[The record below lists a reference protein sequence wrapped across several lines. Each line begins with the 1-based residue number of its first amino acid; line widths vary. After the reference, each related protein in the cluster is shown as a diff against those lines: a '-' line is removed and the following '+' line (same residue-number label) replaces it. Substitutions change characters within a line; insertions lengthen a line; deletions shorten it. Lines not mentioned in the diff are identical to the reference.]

1 MTEFMTQRELA
12 NEFLLFLEQD
22 KDVKKRFLED
32 IKYGRLQ
39 ATPYNVGSKK
49 LATFASVGDEPIK
62 YIMEMSK
69 KYKIINLLLPL
80 DCSMQPIPTPNTQ
93 IAYYDFC
100 IFFNKKYKKEIARQ
114 AYIGLKVL
122 IRYLKEE
129 HIELFK
135 YSEKLETDVI
145 HLLNT
150 HLEKSPAL
158 VNTIPS
164 LVLDAFTAFF
174 PLDMSAEIYKGY
186 SNYYKKLLG
195 QQQCENS

>member
-1 MTEFMTQRELA
+1 MTELMTQRKLA

-49 LATFASVGDEPIK
+49 LATFASVGGDPIK

-69 KYKIINLLLPL
+69 KDKIINLCLPL
-80 DCSMQPIPTPNTQ
+80 HYSIQPIPTRNAQ
-93 IAYYDFC
+93 EACYSFIS
-100 IFFNKKYKKEIARQ
+100 FFNEKYKKDIARQ

-129 HIELFK
+129 HMELFK
-135 YSEKLETDVI
+135 LREKHELGFI

-150 HLEKSPAL
+150 QLENSLAL
-158 VNTIPS
+158 MSTVPS
-164 LVLDAFTAFF
+164 LVLDAVYTFF
-174 PLDMSAEIYKGY
+174 PSEMQAEIYKGY
-186 SNYYKKLLG
+186 SNFYKKLLEL
-195 QQQCENS
+195 QQCENS

>member
-1 MTEFMTQRELA
+1 MTEFMAQRELA

-22 KDVKKRFLED
+22 KDVKKRFIED

-49 LATFASVGDEPIK
+49 LATFASVGGDPIK

-69 KYKIINLLLPL
+69 KDKIINLWLPL

-100 IFFNKKYKKEIARQ
+100 IFFNEKYKKDIARQ

-129 HIELFK
+129 HMELL
-135 YSEKLETDVI
+135 KLSKKHELGFM

-150 HLEKSPAL
+150 QLENSPAL
-158 VNTIPS
+158 MSTVPS
-164 LVLDAFTAFF
+164 LVLDAVYTFF
-174 PLDMSAEIYKGY
+174 PSEMQAEIYKGY
-186 SNYYKKLLG
+186 SNFYKKLLEL
-195 QQQCENS
+195 QQCENS

>member
-1 MTEFMTQRELA
+1 MAEFMTQRELA
-12 NEFLLFLEQD
+12 NEFLLFLEQY
-22 KDVKKRFLED
+22 KDMKKQFLDD
-32 IKYGRLQ
+32 IKYGYPQ
-39 ATPYNVGSKK
+39 ATPYNVGGKK
-49 LATFASVGDEPIK
+49 LATFASVGDDPIK

-69 KYKIINLLLPL
+69 KDKIINLCLPL
-80 DCSMQPIPTPNTQ
+80 DYSMQPIPTSNTQ
-93 IAYYDFC
+93 VTCYRFC

-164 LVLDAFTAFF
+164 FVLDAVYTFF
-174 PLDMSAEIYKGY
+174 PSEMQAEIYKGY
-186 SNYYKKLLG
+186 SNFYKKLLEL
-195 QQQCENS
+195 QQCENS

>member
-12 NEFLLFLEQD
+12 NEFLLFLEQY
-22 KDVKKRFLED
+22 KDMKKQFLDD
-32 IKYGRLQ
+32 IKYGYPQ
-39 ATPYNVGSKK
+39 ATPYNVGGKK
-49 LATFASVGDEPIK
+49 LATFASVGDDPIK

-69 KYKIINLLLPL
+69 KDKIINLCLPL
-80 DCSMQPIPTPNTQ
+80 DYSMQPIPTSNTQ
-93 IAYYDFC
+93 VTCYRFC
-100 IFFNKKYKKEIARQ
+100 IFFNKKYKKEIAKQ

-129 HIELFK
+129 HMGLFK
-135 YSEKLETDVI
+135 CSEKLESDVI

-150 HLEKSPAL
+150 HIEKSPAL
-158 VNTIPS
+158 VSTIPS
-164 LVLDAFTAFF
+164 LILNAFF

-195 QQQCENS
+195 LQQCENS

>member
-12 NEFLLFLEQD
+12 NEFLLFLEQY
-22 KDVKKRFLED
+22 KDMKKQFLED
-32 IKYGRLQ
+32 IKYGYTQPTLC
-39 ATPYNVGSKK
+39 NVSTRK
-49 LATFASVGDEPIK
+49 LAILHSVGGDPIK

-69 KYKIINLLLPL
+69 KDKIINLWLPL

-129 HIELFK
+129 HMGLFK
-135 YSEKLETDVI
+135 CSEKLESDVI

-150 HLEKSPAL
+150 HIEKSPAL
-158 VNTIPS
+158 VSTIPS
-164 LVLDAFTAFF
+164 LILNAFF
-174 PLDMSAEIYKGY
+174 PLDMSAKIYKGY

-195 QQQCENS
+195 LQQCENS

>member
-12 NEFLLFLEQD
+12 NEFLLFLEQY
-22 KDVKKRFLED
+22 KDMKKQFLED
-32 IKYGRLQ
+32 IKYGYFRAIL
-39 ATPYNVGSKK
+39 YNVDSKK
-49 LATFASVGDEPIK
+49 LATFASVGDDPIK

-69 KYKIINLLLPL
+69 KDKIINLCLPL
-80 DCSMQPIPTPNTQ
+80 HYSIQPIPTRNAQ
-93 IAYYDFC
+93 EACYSFIS
-100 IFFNKKYKKEIARQ
+100 FFNEKYKKDIARQ

-129 HIELFK
+129 HMELL
-135 YSEKLETDVI
+135 KLSKKHELGFM

-150 HLEKSPAL
+150 QLENSLAL
-158 VNTIPS
+158 MSTVPS
-164 LVLDAFTAFF
+164 LVLDAVYTFF
-174 PLDMSAEIYKGY
+174 PSEMPAEIYKGY

>member
-22 KDVKKRFLED
+22 KDMKKQFLED
-32 IKYGRLQ
+32 IKYGYTQPTL
-39 ATPYNVGSKK
+39 YNASTRK
-49 LATFASVGDEPIK
+49 LATLYSVGGDPIK

-69 KYKIINLLLPL
+69 KDKIINLWLPL
-80 DCSMQPIPTPNTQ
+80 DCSIQHIPTPNTQ

-150 HLEKSPAL
+150 RLEKSPAL

-174 PLDMSAEIYKGY
+174 QLDMSAEIYKGY
-186 SNYYKKLLG
+186 SNYYKKLLEL
-195 QQQCENS
+195 QQCENS

>member
-12 NEFLLFLEQD
+12 NEFLLFLEQYRD
-22 KDVKKRFLED
+22 MKKQFLED
-32 IKYGRLQ
+32 IKYGYTQPTLC
-39 ATPYNVGSKK
+39 NVSTRK
-49 LATFASVGDEPIK
+49 LATLHNVGGDPIK

-69 KYKIINLLLPL
+69 KDKIINLCLPL
-80 DCSMQPIPTPNTQ
+80 DYSMQPIPTRNTQ
-93 IAYYDFC
+93 EVCYSFIS
-100 IFFNKKYKKEIARQ
+100 FFNEKYKKDIARQ

-129 HIELFK
+129 HMELFK
-135 YSEKLETDVI
+135 LREKHELGFI

-150 HLEKSPAL
+150 QLENSLAL
-158 VNTIPS
+158 MSTVPS
-164 LVLDAFTAFF
+164 LVLDAVYTFF
-174 PLDMSAEIYKGY
+174 PSEMPAEIYKGY

>member
-22 KDVKKRFLED
+22 KDMKKQFLED
-32 IKYGRLQ
+32 IKYGYTQPTL
-39 ATPYNVGSKK
+39 YNVSTRK
-49 LATFASVGDEPIK
+49 LATLYSVGGDPIK

-69 KYKIINLLLPL
+69 KDKIINLWLPL
-80 DCSMQPIPTPNTQ
+80 DCSIQHIPTPNTQ

-150 HLEKSPAL
+150 RLEKSPAL

-174 PLDMSAEIYKGY
+174 QLDMSAEIYKGY
-186 SNYYKKLLG
+186 SNYYKKLLEL
-195 QQQCENS
+195 QQCENS

>member
-1 MTEFMTQRELA
+1 MTQRELVK
-12 NEFLLFLEQD
+12 EFLLFLEQD
-22 KDVKKRFLED
+22 KDVKKQFLED
-32 IKYGRLQ
+32 LKYGYTQPTL
-39 ATPYNVGSKK
+39 YNVSTRK
-49 LATFASVGDEPIK
+49 LAILHSVGGDPIK

-69 KYKIINLLLPL
+69 KDKIINLWLLL
-80 DCSMQPIPTPNTQ
+80 DCFMQPIPTPNTQ
-93 IAYYDFC
+93 MAYYDFC

-129 HIELFK
+129 HIELFE
-135 YSEKLETDVI
+135 YSKKLETDVI

-150 HLEKSPAL
+150 YLEKSPAL

-174 PLDMSAEIYKGY
+174 QLEMPAEIYKGY
-186 SNYYKKLLG
+186 SNYYKKLLEL
-195 QQQCENS
+195 QQCENS

>member
-12 NEFLLFLEQD
+12 NEFLLFLEQY
-22 KDVKKRFLED
+22 KDMKKQFLED

-49 LATFASVGDEPIK
+49 LATFASVGGDPIK

-69 KYKIINLLLPL
+69 KDKIINLWLPL

-100 IFFNKKYKKEIARQ
+100 IFFNEKYKKDIARQ

-129 HIELFK
+129 HMELL
-135 YSEKLETDVI
+135 KLSKKHELGFM

-150 HLEKSPAL
+150 QLENSPAL
-158 VNTIPS
+158 MSTVPS
-164 LVLDAFTAFF
+164 LVLDAVYTFF
-174 PLDMSAEIYKGY
+174 PSEMQAEIYKGY
-186 SNYYKKLLG
+186 SNFYKKLLEL
-195 QQQCENS
+195 QQCENS

>member
-22 KDVKKRFLED
+22 KDVKKRFLDD
-32 IKYGRLQ
+32 IKYGYPQ

-49 LATFASVGDEPIK
+49 LATFASVGGDPIK

-69 KYKIINLLLPL
+69 KDEIINLCLPL
-80 DCSMQPIPTPNTQ
+80 HYSMQPIPTRNIQETCYSF
-93 IAYYDFC
+93 IS
-100 IFFNKKYKKEIARQ
+100 FFNEKYKKDIAKQ

-129 HIELFK
+129 HMELFK
-135 YSEKLETDVI
+135 LREKHELGFI

-150 HLEKSPAL
+150 QLENSLAL
-158 VNTIPS
+158 MSTVPS
-164 LVLDAFTAFF
+164 LVLDAVYTFF
-174 PLDMSAEIYKGY
+174 PSEMQAEIYKGY
-186 SNYYKKLLG
+186 SNFYKKLLEL
-195 QQQCENS
+195 QQCENS